1 MFKVNNKDTRSADLE
16 WLFRSH
22 LLLILTVSSLS
33 KKKTYIFI
41 FTLLCGTSK
50 GFMKALT
57 SQVKIGFSGQ
67 ILITLR
73 L

>member
-1 MFKVNNKDTRSADLE
+1 MFKVNNKDTRNADLE

-22 LLLILTVSSLS
+22 LESF

-57 SQVKIGFSGQ
+57 SQIKIGFSGQ